1 MKTDNQFES
10 VEIYSGTDW
19 QAQMVKNLLE
29 NEGIN
34 AYIKNEI
41 IGTIAPWYITPGAG
55 SVSVFISSQD
65 YERAKAIVEEYEKNN
80 KD

>member
-1 MKTDNQFES
+1 MKKEDQIES

-34 AYIKNEI
+34 CYITNEI

-55 SVSVFISSQD
+55 SVSVVVSSFD
-65 YERAKAIVEEYEKNN
+65 YQRAKAIVDEYEKEQ
-80 KD
+80 